1 MTISVTAKRFQEP
14 SQEGDV
20 LICVKPKVV
29 GMPPD
34 VKDFPGNRC
43 LLDVLNDAL

>member
-1 MTISVTAKRFQEP
+1 MAKRFQEP

-20 LICVKPKVV
+20 LICVEPKVV

-34 VKDFPGNRC
+34 VKDLPGNRC
-43 LLDVLNDAL
+43 VPNALDEAL